1 MFNNVADQVKEA
13 AGFLKLSLPAL
24 KVLITPQRILKSD
37 VVIKRDNGQSESF
50 TGFRIQFNDARGP
63 FKGGIRFHPQAS
75 LDEMKALAL
84 LMVIKCAVVDI
95 PMGGAKGGVTV
106 DPKKL
111 SSAELERLSQA
122 WVKAFYKYLGPDQD
136 VPAPDVYTNE
146 QVMAWMLDEF
156 ERIAKKKSPA
166 FITGKPMAR
175 GGSAGRDTA
184 TAQGAFYVLNESLK
198 KIKLGKKKLSAVI
211 QGFGNAGFHIGQL
224 LHQAGFRIIATADSQ
239 GGIYDIRNGGMNPE
253 LLMETKKSR
262 GLYSGCYCQASVC
275 DCGNYKKMNNKEL
288 LETPCDILVLAAL
301 ENQITVANAKKINA
315 KVVLE
320 IANGAITKEADQQLT
335 KRKILVLPDV
345 LANAGG
351 VTVSYFEWLQNK
363 QKQTWSKEKVLR
375 QLKDK
380 MTVAFRHVWQVSQ
393 GYQVS
398 LRTGAYIL
406 AIGRIVDAM
415 KQKGRI

>member
-301 ENQITVANAKKINA
+301 ENQITAKNASKIKA
-315 KVVLE
+315 KVILE
-320 IANGAITKEADQQLT
+320 LSNGGIQPQADS
-335 KRKILVLPDV
+335 ILEKNGCLILPDV

-351 VTVSYFEWLQNK
+351 VTVSYFEWYQNMKK
-363 QKQTWSKEKVLR
+363 QVWTKAQVLSKLKKIMVGSFNDVWTVMEKKSLDPR
-375 QLKDK
+375 KA
-380 MTVAFRHVWQVSQ
+380 AFNL
-393 GYQVS
+393 G
-398 LRTGAYIL
+398 IE
-406 AIGRIVDAM
+406 RIA
-415 KQKGRI
+415 KKK